1 MKKSERLTQELLY
14 LQGKTTFHLA
24 DLMDTFA
31 ISKRTAVRDVQSLEE
46 LGLPLVVET
55 GRYGGYQILKNQLTP
70 LYFDKN
76 ERYTLFFAL
85 QLLQKLTDSPFDR
98 SYQGLRRKLLQSFY
112 QGDTE
117 WLEKM
122 ETAVSFQGVPQL
134 TSTPILSALF
144 SAIVQEQVIQF
155 SYQRYQKTNKTVQPY
170 QLDFRA
176 GYWYCLAYDCQKQA
190 FRRYRCD
197 AMQGLAPTEKTGY
210 TLQQLAEKQLQQQ
223 VLTQSLGY
231 DIRFDLSA
239 KERLWQEKYPDMAVV
254 ERSSE
259 LCLEGHIA
267 DNELGFLA
275 DFLLQF
281 GPTIKEIH
289 PLVLKQA
296 YTEKVRQMLQPFA
309 TD

>member
-24 DLMDTFA
+24 DLMETFA

-46 LGLPLVVET
+46 LGLPLVVEA

-70 LYFDKN
+70 LYFDNN

-85 QLLQKLTDSPFDR
+85 QLLQKLSDSPFDR

-112 QGDTE
+112 QGDTD

-122 ETAVSFQGVPQL
+122 ETAVSLQGVPQL
-134 TSTPILSALF
+134 TSAPILSALF

-155 SYQRYQKTNKTVQPY
+155 TYQRYQKTNKTVQPY

-176 GYWYCLAYDCQKQA
+176 GYWYCLAFDCQKQA

-197 AMQGLAPTEKTGY
+197 AMQGLVVTTTKGY
-210 TLQQLAEKQLQQQ
+210 PLDQLARKQTQQRVITQTLAYQIRLIPQ
-223 VLTQSLGY
+223 V
-231 DIRFDLSA
+231 
-239 KERLWQEKYPDMAVV
+239 KERVMQERYPDMRVT

-259 LCLEGHIA
+259 LCLDGYISE
-267 DNELGFLA
+267 NELDFLA

-281 GPTIKEIH
+281 GPTIKEIE
-289 PLVLKQA
+289 PLALKQA
-296 YTEKVRQMLQPFA
+296 YTEKVRRMLQPFT